1 MRRIKSRQNNDKI
14 ITGLDKMRYEGT
26 LYRPPSEAHSILIQC
41 TIGCPH
47 NRCTFCS
54 MYKDM
59 HFRIRPVAEIKED
72 LETARKYYGE
82 TADTMFFPDGN
93 TILMK
98 TEQFVEVLRFARR
111 LFPQLK
117 RITIYGSA
125 QYINLKSDEEMIQ
138 LREAGLSR
146 IHSGMESGDDI
157 VLERIQK
164 GATARDIIEA
174 GRKVMAAKIEL
185 SEYIVIGIG
194 GRERSREHALY
205 SAEVLNKINPD
216 FIRVRTFVPV
226 PGTSLYNDCCQGKFD
241 LLQLHEVLKETEM
254 LISNLTC
261 ESMFYSDHNSNYAW
275 INGKL
280 PEEKLVML
288 EAVTELLQIL
298 EKRSMAPATWPEPE

>member
-1 MRRIKSRQNNDKI
+1 
-14 ITGLDKMRYEGT
+14 MRYEGT
-26 LYRPPSEAHSILIQC
+26 IYRPPSEAQSILIQC

-47 NRCTFCS
+47 NRCTFCP

-59 HFRIRPVAEIKED
+59 RFRIRSVAEIKED
-72 LETARKYYGE
+72 LETARKYYGAM
-82 TADTMFFPDGN
+82 ADTMFFPDGN

-111 LFPQLK
+111 VFPQLR

-125 QYINLKSDEEMIQ
+125 QYINLKSAEELTR

-146 IHSGMESGDDI
+146 IHSGMESGDDL

-164 GATARDIIEA
+164 GATAREMIEA
-174 GRKVMAAKIEL
+174 GRKVMTAQIEL
-185 SEYIVIGIG
+185 SEYMMIGIG
-194 GRERSREHALY
+194 GRERSREHALA
-205 SAEVLNKINPD
+205 SAAVLNQINPD

-226 PGTSLYNDCCQGKFD
+226 PGTPLYNDYRQGKFG
-241 LLQLHEVLKETEM
+241 LLQPYEVLKETEM

-261 ESMFYSDHNSNYAW
+261 ESRFYSDHNSNYAW

-280 PEEKLVML
+280 PEEKPVML
-288 EAVTELLQIL
+288 EAVAAELLQIT
-298 EKRSMAPATWPEPE
+298 EKRSMPPTTWSEPE